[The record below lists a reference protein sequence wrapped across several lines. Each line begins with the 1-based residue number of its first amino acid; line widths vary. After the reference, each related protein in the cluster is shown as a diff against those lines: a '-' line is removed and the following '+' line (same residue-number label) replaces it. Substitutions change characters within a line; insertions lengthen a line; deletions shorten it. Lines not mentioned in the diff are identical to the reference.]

1 MGQKLRRVDRSWN
14 ILFSEHPKHSSALLL
29 TADFVGF
36 FVDYNNDEPSFV
48 GLTKTNLKH
57 FPIDGPGRS
66 SGLGVWFDP
75 SGPQGCQ
82 GIFGMLRESSVREIQ
97 NFPPPGEDYGI
108 AGLYGSF
115 EIKRNY
121 PRFIAF
127 GAFAL
132 SSTRAPTTAKLI
144 FLPYRR
150 RGAFPA
156 TYLDLTKPVSKIW
169 GLIAA
174 PDGIDIAEL
183 GGFAITHADGSC
195 FVGVPTDLWLAVEDN
210 REGGTAYWDLGPE
223 HGMISMITA
232 WSGRYLNGI
241 QFDLVDGRSSTCWG
255 KVGGKAL
262 VVILTKDSFA
272 SDLGSEGV
280 AVQVGAVGIKVYLD
294 SQREHLNAS
303 DARLG
308 CKRSVVSAQDE

>member
-1 MGQKLRRVDRSWN
+1 MD
-14 ILFSEHPKHSSALLL
+14 LFTFAE
-29 TADFVGF
+29 G
-36 FVDYNNDEPSFV
+36 FVDPYPLI
-48 GLTKTNLKH
+48 LTN
-57 FPIDGPGRS
+57 
-66 SGLGVWFDP
+66 
-75 SGPQGCQ
+75 QGCQ

-115 EIKRNY
+115 EIKH
-121 PRFIAF
+121 AQ
-127 GAFAL
+127 
-132 SSTRAPTTAKLI
+132 
-144 FLPYRR
+144 RR